1 MGHIMNLILCF
12 LMVSATMGYMVECM
26 IKETEK
32 SDLSTP
38 KRHQD
43 WTPDVLLDTLVL
55 AWNWVY

>member
-1 MGHIMNLILCF
+1 
-12 LMVSATMGYMVECM
+12 M

>member
-1 MGHIMNLILCF
+1 MQKLD
-12 LMVSATMGYMVECM
+12 M

-32 SDLSTP
+32 SAP

-43 WTPDVLLDTLVL
+43 WTPDLLLDTLVL